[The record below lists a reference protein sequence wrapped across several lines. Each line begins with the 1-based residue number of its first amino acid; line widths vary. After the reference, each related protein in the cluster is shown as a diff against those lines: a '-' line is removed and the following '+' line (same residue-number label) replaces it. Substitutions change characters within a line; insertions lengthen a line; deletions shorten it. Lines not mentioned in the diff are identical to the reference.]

1 MIIMAEEEK
10 IELPPEDSQVE
21 ISLSDDK
28 EDSNNERKGAEPDER
43 EVALSELK
51 QQLDAARKQAAMA
64 QQAKQQAEQYARKQA
79 EVAYSAQSEASENQ
93 YRVIINAINASE
105 QAASNA
111 ERAYADAMA
120 SGDYAA
126 AAKVQRDMA
135 RIESQLTQFNSAKAE
150 LEEKAQYQQT
160 EGRVPDPAPQYEA
173 QPQEYLDPV
182 EAAARTLSPKS
193 ADWIRSH
200 PDMINHIPK
209 LRAAHQYAV
218 DVKGIVSESPEYFN
232 FLENEMG
239 VSKGNQPK
247 KAVASTPV
255 TSSASYSSSRGGNDT
270 MVLSAAEV
278 EQAMLN
284 EPELPKQKALE
295 IYARNKKALIKEG
308 RM

>member
-1 MIIMAEEEK
+1 M
-10 IELPPEDSQVE
+10 
-21 ISLSDDK
+21 
-28 EDSNNERKGAEPDER
+28 
-43 EVALSELK
+43 
-51 QQLDAARKQAAMA
+51 
-64 QQAKQQAEQYARKQA
+64 
-79 EVAYSAQSEASENQ
+79 
-93 YRVIINAINASE
+93 
-105 QAASNA
+105 
-111 ERAYADAMA
+111 
-120 SGDYAA
+120 
-126 AAKVQRDMA
+126 
-135 RIESQLTQFNSAKAE
+135 TQFENAKAE
-150 LEEKAQYQQT
+150 LEERAQYQQT
-160 EGRVPDPAPQYEA
+160 EGRVPDPTPQYEA

-193 ADWIRSH
+193 ADWIRAH

-218 DVKGIVSESPEYFN
+218 DVKGIVSESPEYFS

-239 VSKGNQPK
+239 ISKGNQQK

-284 EPELPKQKALE
+284 EPDLPKQKALE
-295 IYARNKKALIKEG
+295 IYARNKQALIKEG

>member
-1 MIIMAEEEK
+1 MAEEEK
-10 IELPPEDSQVE
+10 IELPPEDSQIEV
-21 ISLSDDK
+21 SLAEDK
-28 EDSNNERKGAEPDER
+28 EAPKDGQKSNEPDER

-64 QQAKQQAEQYARKQA
+64 QQAKQQAENYARKQA
-79 EVAYSAQSEASENQ
+79 EAAQYAQSEASENQ

-105 QAASNA
+105 QETQNA
-111 ERAYADAMA
+111 ERALADALA
-120 SGDYAA
+120 SGDYATV
-126 AAKVQRDMA
+126 AKLQ
-135 RIESQLTQFNSAKAE
+135 SQIAKIQSRLTQFENAKAE
-150 LEEKAQYQQT
+150 LEERAQYQQT
-160 EGRVPDPAPQYEA
+160 EGRVPDPTPQYEA

-193 ADWIRSH
+193 ADWIRAH

-218 DVKGIVSESPEYFN
+218 DVKGIVSESPEYFS

-239 VSKGNQPK
+239 ISKGNQQK

-284 EPELPKQKALE
+284 EPDLPKQKALE
-295 IYARNKKALIKEG
+295 IYARNKQALIKEG

>member
-10 IELPPEDSQVE
+10 IELPPEDSQIE

-28 EDSNNERKGAEPDER
+28 EDLKGERKGAEPDER

-79 EVAYSAQSEASENQ
+79 EAAYSAKSEASENQ

-105 QAASNA
+105 QAAENT
-111 ERAYADAMA
+111 ERALADALA
-120 SGDYAA
+120 AGDYAQVGKLQSHI
-126 AAKVQRDMA
+126 AKIQ
-135 RIESQLTQFNSAKAE
+135 SQLTQFESAKAE

-193 ADWIRSH
+193 ADWIRAH

-284 EPELPKQKALE
+284 EPDLPKQKALE

>member
-1 MIIMAEEEK
+1 MAEEEK
-10 IELPPEDSQVE
+10 IELPPEDSQIEVSIAE
-21 ISLSDDK
+21 DK
-28 EDSNNERKGAEPDER
+28 EAPKDGQKGGEPDER

-64 QQAKQQAEQYARKQA
+64 QQAKQQAENYARKQA
-79 EVAYSAQSEASENQ
+79 EAAQYAQSEASENQ

-105 QAASNA
+105 QETQNA
-111 ERAYADAMA
+111 ERALADALA
-120 SGDYAA
+120 SGDYATV
-126 AAKVQRDMA
+126 AKLQ
-135 RIESQLTQFNSAKAE
+135 SQIAKIQSRLTQFENAKAE
-150 LEEKAQYQQT
+150 LEERAQYQQT
-160 EGRVPDPAPQYEA
+160 EGRVPDPTPQYEA

-193 ADWIRSH
+193 ADWIRAH

-218 DVKGIVSESPEYFN
+218 DVKGIVSESPEYFS

-239 VSKGNQPK
+239 ISKGNQQK

-284 EPELPKQKALE
+284 EPDLPKQKALE
-295 IYARNKKALIKEG
+295 IYARNKQALIKEG

>member
-1 MIIMAEEEK
+1 MAEEEK
-10 IELPPEDSQVE
+10 IELPPEDSQIEVSIAE
-21 ISLSDDK
+21 DK
-28 EDSNNERKGAEPDER
+28 EAPKDGQKSNEPDER

-64 QQAKQQAEQYARKQA
+64 QQAKQQAENYARKQA
-79 EVAYSAQSEASENQ
+79 EAAQYAQSEASENQ

-105 QAASNA
+105 QETQNA
-111 ERAYADAMA
+111 ERALADALA
-120 SGDYAA
+120 SGDYATV
-126 AAKVQRDMA
+126 AKLQ
-135 RIESQLTQFNSAKAE
+135 SQIAKIQSRLTQFENAKAE
-150 LEEKAQYQQT
+150 LEERAQYQQT
-160 EGRVPDPAPQYEA
+160 EGRVPDPTPQYEA

-193 ADWIRSH
+193 ADWIRAH

-218 DVKGIVSESPEYFN
+218 DVKGIVSESPEYFS

-239 VSKGNQPK
+239 ISKGNQQK

-284 EPELPKQKALE
+284 EPDLPKQKALE
-295 IYARNKKALIKEG
+295 IYARNKQALIKEG

>member
-1 MIIMAEEEK
+1 MAEEEK
-10 IELPPEDSQVE
+10 IELPPEDSQIEVSIAE
-21 ISLSDDK
+21 DK
-28 EDSNNERKGAEPDER
+28 EAPKDGQKSNEPDER

-64 QQAKQQAEQYARKQA
+64 QQAKQQAENYARKQA
-79 EVAYSAQSEASENQ
+79 EAAQYAQSEASENQ

-105 QAASNA
+105 QETQNA
-111 ERAYADAMA
+111 ERALADALA
-120 SGDYAA
+120 SGDYATV
-126 AAKVQRDMA
+126 AKLQ
-135 RIESQLTQFNSAKAE
+135 SQIAKIQSRLTQFENAKAE
-150 LEEKAQYQQT
+150 LEERAQYQQT
-160 EGRVPDPAPQYEA
+160 EGRVPDPTPQYEA
-173 QPQEYLDPV
+173 QPQEYIDPV

-193 ADWIRSH
+193 ADWIRAH

-218 DVKGIVSESPEYFN
+218 DVKGIVSESPEYFS

-239 VSKGNQPK
+239 ISKGNQQK

-284 EPELPKQKALE
+284 EPDLPKQKALE
-295 IYARNKKALIKEG
+295 IYARNKQALIKEG

>member
-10 IELPPEDSQVE
+10 IELPPEDSQIEVSIAE
-21 ISLSDDK
+21 DK
-28 EDSNNERKGAEPDER
+28 EAPKDGQKGGEPDER

-64 QQAKQQAEQYARKQA
+64 QQAKQQAENYARKQA
-79 EVAYSAQSEASENQ
+79 EAAQYAQSEASENQ

-105 QAASNA
+105 QETQNA
-111 ERAYADAMA
+111 ERALADALA
-120 SGDYAA
+120 SGDYATV
-126 AAKVQRDMA
+126 AKLQ
-135 RIESQLTQFNSAKAE
+135 SQIAKIQSRLTQFENAKAE
-150 LEEKAQYQQT
+150 LEERAQYQQT

-193 ADWIRSH
+193 ADWIRAH

-218 DVKGIVSESPEYFN
+218 DVKGIVSESPEYFS

-239 VSKGNQPK
+239 IGKGNQQK

-284 EPELPKQKALE
+284 EPDLPKQKALE
-295 IYARNKKALIKEG
+295 IYARNKQALIKEG